1 MPARRFHTYDDFFP
15 YYVAMHR
22 RRATRVLHAVGTLS
36 GLALAVHGL
45 VRRRSPKAL
54 AWFPALGYGFAWPSH
69 FLVEGNNPA
78 TFGYP
83 AWSFRGDVAMIAT
96 MLRGRDAE
104 LGQIAERWFAENG
117 ADGSAGTADV
127 PLRGTAPS
135 LAP

>member
-1 MPARRFHTYDDFFP
+1 MSTPPRFETYEDFFP

-36 GLALAVHGL
+36 GLLLAVDGL
-45 VRRRSPKAL
+45 VRRRSAKAL
-54 AWFPALGYGFAWPSH
+54 AWLPGLGYGFAWPSH
-69 FLVEGNNPA
+69 FLVERNNPA

-83 AWSFRGDVAMIAT
+83 AWSFRGDVAMISA

-104 LGQIAERWFAENG
+104 LGELAERWFATQDDG
-117 ADGSAGTADV
+117 AAAH
-127 PLRGTAPS
+127 RETAPS